1 MTMVATRIDR
11 HDRAATALAALL
23 GDRLSLAEAVRRQHG
38 AGEGLRDIAPPD
50 MVAFPLSTAEVAAA
64 VRICGS
70 FGVAIIPYGAG
81 TSLEGQLQATTGG
94 LCLDLSRM
102 NQVREINDDDLDCLV
117 EAGVTREQL
126 NVELRASGLFFPLDP
141 GANATIGGM
150 AATRASGTNAVRYGT
165 MRDVVLGLTV
175 VMPDGDVIRTGGRAR
190 KSSAGYDLTRL
201 FIGSEGTL
209 GVITEVRLRLF
220 GQPERIAA
228 ATCQY
233 DDLAAACGVAT
244 MAIQLGVPLARVE
257 VMDPLQVEASVRYS
271 GLSDLAPKPTLFFE
285 FYGSEVSVADQ
296 IAQVEAI
303 SRDFGGTAFRWSDTA
318 EGRAA
323 LWKARHNAYFAARA
337 LRPGAEAFST
347 DACVP
352 ISRLAEVVTQAQA
365 LGAASGL
372 PCPIVG
378 HVGDGNFHMFII
390 HDPADSAERAMAE
403 RLAEEV
409 ARLALQAGGTS
420 TGEHGIGRHKLGL
433 LIEEH
438 GEVAVSVMRRIKQA
452 LDPDGLFNPGST
464 IPDSEAHRMG

>member
-1 MTMVATRIDR
+1 MTMAAPVIDP
-11 HDRAATALAALL
+11 HEQAAAALAALL
-23 GDRLSLAEAVRRQHG
+23 GDRLSRADAVRRQHG
-38 AGEGLRDIAPPD
+38 AGEGLRDIAAPD
-50 MVAFPLSTAEVAAA
+50 MVGFPISTAEVAA
-64 VRICGS
+64 VVKVCRE

-81 TSLEGQLQATTGG
+81 TSLEGHLQASAGG
-94 LCLDLSRM
+94 LSLDMSRM
-102 NQVREINDDDLDCLV
+102 NRVKDVNEADLDCLV

-175 VMPDGDVIRTGGRAR
+175 VMSDGEVIRTGGRAR

-209 GVITEVRLRLF
+209 GIITEVRLRLF

-233 DDLAAACGVAT
+233 EDLAAACGVAI
-244 MAIQLGVPLARVE
+244 MAIQLGVPVARIE
-257 VMDPLQVEASVRYS
+257 VMDPLQVEASARYS
-271 GLSDLAPKPTLFFE
+271 GLPDMAWKPTLFFE
-285 FYGSEVSVADQ
+285 FHGSDASVADH
-296 IAQVEAI
+296 IAQIESI

-352 ISRLAEVVTQAQA
+352 ISRLAEVVTQAQT
-365 LGAASGL
+365 LGLASGL

-390 HDPADSAERAMAE
+390 HDPADSAERATAE

-409 ARLALQAGGTS
+409 ARLALQVGGTS

-433 LIEEH
+433 LVEEH

-464 IPDSEAHRMG
+464 IPDTQAHRMG